1 MIFNKKILFVFLITL
16 ALAGWWWKNSQR
28 ENIKAVLSVKDQP
41 IKDPSFKNENSI
53 AEKWR
58 TNPGSP
64 EVVHQIQVLNE
75 ILASQN
81 DNDPRMDS
89 ELKKLNSEAKLAL
102 REKYSQLPE
111 TQRNARGTIV
121 FLIGRNLAEP
131 SDYQFLKQVVAES
144 PCLGLADCSQPML
157 QGSAD
162 HEDNG
167 LGVVLDYPQ
176 LTALKALASHPA
188 QDDSLKSL
196 QAEVLQI
203 AKASRSSK
211 VSEAAEATAR
221 NIK

>member
-41 IKDPSFKNENSI
+41 IKDPSFKKENSI
-53 AEKWR
+53 DEKWP
-58 TNPGSP
+58 TTSGSP

-89 ELKKLNSEAKLAL
+89 ELKKLNAEAKLAL

-121 FLIGRNLAEP
+121 FLIGRNLTEP
-131 SDYQFLKQVVAES
+131 SDYQFLKQVVAEA

-196 QAEVLQI
+196 QDEVLQA

-211 VSEAAEATAR
+211 VSEAAEAAAR